1 MANTRQQWQIQ
12 ATSER
17 IGEVVCEP
25 GVLTRGALTTAVTG
39 AQQILLVHDP
49 MVAEYARIFSDRLRR
64 EGRTVVT
71 KAWTID
77 EHEKTLETVNR
88 LYGWFGEN
96 LVRRDSLLVA
106 MGGGV
111 LTDTVGFAAATYLR
125 GVAWVAIPTTLL
137 GQVDAAIGGK
147 VAINLP
153 HGKNLAGAFHLP
165 RAVYVDPDV
174 LKTLPLIQ
182 WQAGVGEVMKTAL
195 IAGGALFK
203 RLSGAGI
210 RFGDPVWSELIAHTI
225 RYKVEIVNQDLEEV
239 GPRLYLNFGHTTAHG
254 LEQALGYGSLTHG
267 AAVGLGCRVA
277 LVLSEMIVG
286 LDPAVR
292 PQVESWMRMWK
303 MPMTLAGVDWDRVLA
318 AIGQDKKATTD
329 GQRWILLEQIGKPK
343 IQKGVDPELVRRV
356 LADVLDTP
364 LSV

>member
-1 MANTRQQWQIQ
+1 MRQLWQIQ
-12 ATSER
+12 KTSER
-17 IGEVVCEP
+17 VGEVVCEP
-25 GVLTRGALTTAVTG
+25 GLMTRGALTEAVTG
-39 AQQILLVHDP
+39 ARQVLLVHDP

-64 EGRTVVT
+64 EGRSVVT
-71 KAWTID
+71 KSWTMD
-77 EHEKTLETVNR
+77 EQGKNLKTLSR
-88 LYGWFGEN
+88 IYAWFGEN
-96 LVRRDSLLVA
+96 LVRRDSLVVA

-125 GVAWVAIPTTLL
+125 GIAWVAVPTTLL

-165 RAVYVDPDV
+165 ATVYVDPDI

-195 IAGGALFK
+195 IAGGALYK
-203 RLSGAGI
+203 QLNGSVV
-210 RFGDPVWSELIAHTI
+210 RFGDPIWPELIAHTI
-225 RYKVEIVNQDLEEV
+225 RYKVEIVNQDLEES

-254 LEQALGYGSLTHG
+254 LEQALGYGTLTHG

-277 LVLSEMIVG
+277 LVLSETILG
-286 LDPAVR
+286 LDPKVR
-292 PQVESWMRMWK
+292 TQVESWMRMWQ
-303 MPMTLAGVDWDRVLA
+303 MPMTLSGVDWDRVLA
-318 AIGQDKKATTD
+318 AIGQDKKATSY

-343 IQKGVDPELVRRV
+343 VQKGIDPTLVRRI